1 MLVTSHH
8 SDKISLPGWRWPP
21 APNLDPAHGLCFDVC
36 SRGRIKAKI
45 RSKIRSF
52 CLPAPDCLNTFCEMQ
67 IHIARNGQPAGPFS
81 LEEINRQLAAGT
93 LSLSD
98 QAWYEGAAG
107 WAPLSTVP
115 GVSGGASASPLSAT
129 TPSAPAVVTS
139 PAGDAVIPVT
149 GPPAPTE
156 PLAILSLVLSL
167 LGMFGFCCTPVVL
180 GGIAGVVCGHI
191 ALSRIKARPDLQG
204 HGLAV
209 AGLVIGYFAI
219 VGWLL
224 WVLLFGGLAVM
235 QGIMQSISK

>member
-1 MLVTSHH
+1 
-8 SDKISLPGWRWPP
+8 
-21 APNLDPAHGLCFDVC
+21 
-36 SRGRIKAKI
+36 
-45 RSKIRSF
+45 
-52 CLPAPDCLNTFCEMQ
+52 MQ
-67 IHIARNGQPAGPFS
+67 IHVARDGQPTGPFS

-98 QAWYEGAAG
+98 QAWYEGATG

-115 GVSGGASASPLSAT
+115 GVSGAASPPVPPRT
-129 TPSAPAVVTS
+129 DEITPSVPAVMASSPGSSVTPVPIS
-139 PAGDAVIPVT
+139 PAP
-149 GPPAPTE
+149 PTE

-180 GGIAGVVCGHI
+180 TGIAGVVCGHI
-191 ALSRIKARPDLQG
+191 ALSRIKARPELQG

-209 AGLVIGYFAI
+209 AGLIIGYFAI
-219 VGWLL
+219 AGWLL

>member
-1 MLVTSHH
+1 
-8 SDKISLPGWRWPP
+8 
-21 APNLDPAHGLCFDVC
+21 
-36 SRGRIKAKI
+36 
-45 RSKIRSF
+45 
-52 CLPAPDCLNTFCEMQ
+52 MQ
-67 IHIARNGQPAGPFS
+67 IHIARNGQPTGPFP

-115 GVSGGASASPLSAT
+115 GVSGGTPRPDPAQTDT
-129 TPSAPAVVTS
+129 TANPGAPAITVPTAGGPVV
-139 PAGDAVIPVT
+139 AVTVVAP
-149 GPPAPTE
+149 PTE

-180 GGIAGVVCGHI
+180 TGIAGVVCGHI
-191 ALSRIKARPDLQG
+191 ALSRIKARPELQG

-209 AGLVIGYFAI
+209 AGLVVGYFAI
-219 VGWLL
+219 AGWLV

-235 QGIMQSISK
+235 QGIMQSINK

>member
-1 MLVTSHH
+1 
-8 SDKISLPGWRWPP
+8 
-21 APNLDPAHGLCFDVC
+21 
-36 SRGRIKAKI
+36 
-45 RSKIRSF
+45 
-52 CLPAPDCLNTFCEMQ
+52 MQ
-67 IHIARNGQPAGPFS
+67 IHIARNGQPTGPFS

-115 GVSGGASASPLSAT
+115 GVSGSSTGSISPSPVSAT
-129 TPSAPAVVTS
+129 TPSAPVVVAS
-139 PAGDAVIPVT
+139 PAGGAVTAVT

-156 PLAILSLVLSL
+156 SLAILSLVLSL
-167 LGMFGFCCTPVVL
+167 LGMFGFCCTPIVL
-180 GGIAGVVCGHI
+180 TGIAGVVCGHI
-191 ALSRIKARPDLQG
+191 ALSRINARPELQG

-209 AGLVIGYFAI
+209 AGLAIGYFAI

>member
-1 MLVTSHH
+1 
-8 SDKISLPGWRWPP
+8 
-21 APNLDPAHGLCFDVC
+21 
-36 SRGRIKAKI
+36 
-45 RSKIRSF
+45 
-52 CLPAPDCLNTFCEMQ
+52 MQ
-67 IHIARNGQPAGPFS
+67 IHIARNGQPVGPFS
-81 LEEINRQLAAGT
+81 LEEVNRQLATGT

-115 GVSGGASASPLSAT
+115 GVTGITSPSPVSAT
-129 TPSAPAVVTS
+129 TPSIPAVVVP
-139 PAGDAVIPVT
+139 PAGGAVTAVT
-149 GPPAPTE
+149 APPPPTE
-156 PLAILSLVLSL
+156 SLAILSLVLSS

-180 GGIAGVVCGHI
+180 TGIAGVVCGHI
-191 ALSRIKARPDLQG
+191 ALSRIKARPELQG

-235 QGIMQSISK
+235 QAIMQSISK